1 MANVFY
7 SANLFEP
14 TMKTI
19 AAFSP
24 FLQVVS
30 VVLLVLIC
38 LTTIPNAQA
47 QASGI
52 TSILNLQYPSQVA
65 LQNGVAQVTVTFTV
79 YYNYYYNPQ
88 GYLVFGIYDTR
99 ASNYANGT
107 ATATPDQCQTLAG
120 AQYTNAALCAIVPS
134 SSSGA
139 EPAVFTLTF
148 NSPQEY
154 TLSAVTLIWDTRNLQ
169 SGNQVSGS
177 ANKSDF
183 TISVTGQTVSISS
196 TTTSS
201 LTTSSTTISSTI
213 TTTSATATT
222 SPTISTIASG
232 SMTVSTLTVQS
243 PLDNTLL
250 LTAIILVVVL
260 AAVIVFVAFRR
271 RNARPISRTRNV
283 EEEQQTPKP
292 SASFCTNCGA
302 RLPEGYRFCGKCGEK
317 QQ

>member
-1 MANVFY
+1 
-7 SANLFEP
+7 
-14 TMKTI
+14 MKTI

-52 TSILNLQYPSQVA
+52 TSILNLQYPSQAA

-107 ATATPDQCQTLAG
+107 ATATPDRCQTLAG

-154 TLSAVTLIWDTRNLQ
+154 TLSAVTLIWDARNLQ

-183 TISVTGQTVSISS
+183 TISVTGQTVS
-196 TTTSS
+196 TSS
-201 LTTSSTTISSTI
+201 LATSSTTISSTV

-271 RNARPISRTRNV
+271 RNARPISGTRNV